1 MESKQKKIAAFI
13 ESLPIDSNVGEC
25 ESVLLST
32 NMNFMGGNG
41 GDCTNSIA
49 SKCTRSENGGNCI
62 NTSSNCSKSKNAG
75 NCQNGDI
82 DKGINSQC

>member
-1 MESKQKKIAAFI
+1 MESKQKRIAAFI

-41 GDCTNSIA
+41 G
-49 SKCTRSENGGNCI
+49 RLYEFYCI
-62 NTSSNCSKSKNAG
+62 QMHEIKKWW
-75 NCQNGDI
+75 
-82 DKGINSQC
+82 